1 MNQERAKALRY
12 KRSALSTMG
21 YDEITRELDEISE
34 ACDDIRWAYDSDDVT
49 QPVMDGDEDDGL
61 GYRMEFSELSALV
74 DSLREQLYQIEPQD
88 FDDCTV
94 ALIGNRF
101 SVVGFDC
108 YEEDYFSLCS
118 YEAELA
124 TTEAGKRLMRHTKA
138 EIISQIGQSVG
149 LMMSFYDL
157 RQRFDYIQA
166 ALGVLVDKNLETLHM
181 IRGIDEAYSKWDENG
196 CKQYG
201 PELRQLEALTT
212 AMPEKYWVM

>member
-21 YDEITRELDEISE
+21 YYQITRELDEISE
-34 ACDDIRWAYDSDDVT
+34 ACDDIRWAFDDEDVT
-49 QPVMDGDEDDGL
+49 QAIMDGEDDDI

-74 DSLREQLYQIEPQD
+74 DRLREQIYAIEPQD
-88 FDDCTV
+88 YDDCTV

-101 SVVGFDC
+101 SLVGFDG
-108 YEEDYFSLCS
+108 YEEDYFILCS
-118 YEAELA
+118 YESELA

-149 LMMSFYDL
+149 MMMAFYDL

-181 IRGIDEAYSKWDENG
+181 IRGIEEAYSKWDENG
-196 CKQYG
+196 CRQYG
-201 PELRQLEALTT
+201 PELRQLETLAD

>member
-21 YDEITRELDEISE
+21 YDQITRELDEISE
-34 ACDDIRWAYDSDDVT
+34 ACDDIRWAFDDEDVT
-49 QPVMDGDEDDGL
+49 QAIMDGEDDNI

-74 DSLREQLYQIEPQD
+74 DRLREQIYAIEPQD
-88 FDDCTV
+88 YDDCTV

-101 SVVGFDC
+101 SLVGFDG

-118 YEAELA
+118 YESELA

-149 LMMSFYDL
+149 MMMAFYDL

-181 IRGIDEAYSKWDENG
+181 IRGIEEAYSKWDENG
-196 CKQYG
+196 CRQYG
-201 PELRQLEALTT
+201 SELRQLETLAD

>member
-1 MNQERAKALRY
+1 MNAERAKNLRY

-21 YDEITRELDEISE
+21 YDTITRELDEISD
-34 ACDDIRWAYDSDDVT
+34 ACDDIRWACDSDDVT

-74 DSLREQLYQIEPQD
+74 DSLREQMYQIEPQD

-101 SVVGFDC
+101 TVVGFDC

-124 TTEAGKRLMRHTKA
+124 TSEAGKRLMRHTKA
-138 EIISQIGQSVG
+138 EIISIIGQSVG
-149 LMMSFYDL
+149 MMMAFYDL
-157 RQRFDYIQA
+157 RQRFDYIKA
-166 ALGVLVDKNLETLHM
+166 ALGVMIDHNIETLHM
-181 IRGIDEAYSKWDENG
+181 IRCLEDAYNAWAESG
-196 CKQYG
+196 HPQYG
-201 PELRQLEALTT
+201 QHYIRLNRSTT
-212 AMPEKYWVM
+212 V

>member
-21 YDEITRELDEISE
+21 YDQITRELDEISE
-34 ACDDIRWAYDSDDVT
+34 ACDDIRWAFDDEDVT
-49 QPVMDGDEDDGL
+49 QAIMDGEDDDI

-74 DSLREQLYQIEPQD
+74 DRLREQIYAIEPQD
-88 FDDCTV
+88 YDDCTV

-101 SVVGFDC
+101 SLVGFDG

-118 YEAELA
+118 YESELA

-149 LMMSFYDL
+149 MMMAFYDL

-181 IRGIDEAYSKWDENG
+181 IRGIEEAYSKWDENG
-196 CKQYG
+196 CGNTG
-201 PELRQLEALTT
+201 PELRQLETLTA

>member
-21 YDEITRELDEISE
+21 YDQITRELDEISE
-34 ACDDIRWAYDSDDVT
+34 ACDDIRWAFDDEDVT
-49 QPVMDGDEDDGL
+49 QAIMDGEDDDI

-74 DSLREQLYQIEPQD
+74 DRLREQIYAIEPQD
-88 FDDCTV
+88 YDDCTV

-101 SVVGFDC
+101 SLVGFDG

-118 YEAELA
+118 YESELA

-149 LMMSFYDL
+149 MMMAFYDL

-181 IRGIDEAYSKWDENG
+181 IRGIEEAYSKWDENG
-196 CKQYG
+196 CRKYG
-201 PELRQLEALTT
+201 PELRQLETLTA

>member
-21 YDEITRELDEISE
+21 YDQITRELDEISE
-34 ACDDIRWAYDSDDVT
+34 VCDDIRWAFDDEDVT
-49 QPVMDGDEDDGL
+49 QAIMDGEDDDI

-74 DSLREQLYQIEPQD
+74 DRLREQIYAIEPQD
-88 FDDCTV
+88 YDDCTV

-101 SVVGFDC
+101 SLVGFDG

-118 YEAELA
+118 YESELA

-149 LMMSFYDL
+149 MMMAFYDL

-181 IRGIDEAYSKWDENG
+181 IRGIEEAYSKWDENG
-196 CKQYG
+196 CRQYG
-201 PELRQLEALTT
+201 PELRQLETLAD

>member
-34 ACDDIRWAYDSDDVT
+34 ACDDIRWAFDDEDVT
-49 QPVMDGDEDDGL
+49 QAVMDGEDDDI

-74 DSLREQLYQIEPQD
+74 DRLREQLYAIEPQD
-88 FDDCTV
+88 YDDCTV

-101 SVVGFDC
+101 SLVGFDG

-118 YEAELA
+118 YESELA

-149 LMMSFYDL
+149 LMMAFYDL

-181 IRGIDEAYSKWDENG
+181 IRGIEEAYSKWDENG
-196 CKQYG
+196 CRQYG
-201 PELRQLEALTT
+201 PELRQLQTLTE